1 MNHLMV
7 FLGYNFKNKALLEQ
21 ALTTPSYRMDK
32 PDANDNQR
40 LEFLGDA
47 VLQLITSDLL
57 YKENPLK
64 SEGVLTAKRA
74 QVVSSVSLCRAATF
88 ARIGGSLK
96 RNAAAGEISPN
107 SKVLADAV
115 EALLGAAWLDGGLD
129 AAKTVFENLGLKEA
143 AFSVRGSM
151 SNHKGELQIKAQS
164 FKPPRRPV
172 YELKS
177 VEGPSHRPIFTI
189 EVSLEG
195 VGSAVAKAGT
205 RKEAENLAA
214 GLLLERI
221 SE

>member
-1 MNHLMV
+1 ME

-21 ALTTPSYRMDK
+21 ALTTPTYRIDK
-32 PDANDNQR
+32 PDAHDNQR

-57 YKENPLK
+57 YKEYPSKN
-64 SEGVLTAKRA
+64 EGVLTVKRA
-74 QVVSSVSLCRAATF
+74 QVVSSVSLCRVAALCE
-88 ARIGGSLK
+88 IGSSLR
-96 RNAAAGEISPN
+96 RNTAAVEISPN
-107 SKVLADAV
+107 SKMLADAV
-115 EALLGAAWLDGGLD
+115 EALLGAAWLDGGLE
-129 AAKTVFENLGLKEA
+129 AAQIVFENLGLKQA
-143 AFSVRGSM
+143 ALSQQGPSA
-151 SNHKGELQIKAQS
+151 NHKGDLQIKAQT

-177 VEGPSHRPIFTI
+177 VEGPSHKPIFTI

-195 VGSAVAKAGT
+195 FGSAVAKAGT

-214 GLLLERI
+214 GILLERI